1 MNRPFSQACE
11 NNQGLILEVI
21 HPVFS
26 SVKQVLE
33 VGSGTGQ
40 HAVYFARSMPGVFWQ
55 TSDRLENHP
64 SIHSWLDWA
73 GLTNVGRPLDLDVN
87 AGWSLL
93 PVPAVFSANTLHIM
107 SWPEVELFFKRLAHV
122 LLPGGAC
129 CLYGPFNY
137 EGRYSSDSN
146 ARFDVWLKSQSP
158 DSAIR
163 DFEKVDA
170 LAKQAGL
177 ELQGDTAMPANNRLL
192 HWQKQ

>member
-11 NNQGLILEVI
+11 NNQGPILEVI
-21 HPVFS
+21 RPAFS
-26 SVKQVLE
+26 SVERVLE
-33 VGSGTGQ
+33 IGTGTGQ
-40 HAVYFARSMPGVFWQ
+40 HAVYFASSMPDIFWQ
-55 TSDRLENHP
+55 TSDRLENHRA
-64 SIHSWLDWA
+64 IQSWLDWA
-73 GLTNVGRPLDLDVN
+73 DLPNVGPPLELDVN
-87 AGWSLL
+87 ERWSLL

-107 SWPEVELFFKRLAHV
+107 SWSEVELFFKQLAEV
-122 LLPGGAC
+122 LLPGGVC

-137 EGRYSSDSN
+137 QGRYSSDSN
-146 ARFDVWLKSQSP
+146 ARFDVWLKSQSA

-170 LAKQAGL
+170 LAIQAGL